1 MNSEIFVAIPARFA
15 STRFPGKP
23 LAMIGKQHM
32 INRVC
37 EQALKST
44 ARRVYACVDDE
55 RVAFALEGM
64 DAVDICMTS
73 PSARSGTDRIAEMI
87 RIKDLP
93 LDSVIVNVQGDEP
106 LINPRHINQVAELLV
121 SSGADMSTLCFRI
134 DNEKDLFDPSCVK
147 VVMDS
152 KGFAL
157 YFSRAPIP
165 YERDNFMHHKPF
177 SFNHYHHIG
186 IYAYRAKTVLAFADM
201 EQCESE
207 KAESLEQ
214 LRLLNAGMKIAVGIT
229 NEPPETGVDTPEDL
243 ERINALLRER
253 GEI

>member
-1 MNSEIFVAIPARFA
+1 
-15 STRFPGKP
+15 
-23 LAMIGKQHM
+23 MIR
-32 INRVC
+32 RVC
-37 EQALKST
+37 QQALRSE
-44 ARRVYACVDDE
+44 ASMVIACIDND
-55 RVAFALEGM
+55 RVANMLTNLPGVE
-64 DAVDICMTS
+64 VCMTS
-73 PSARSGTDRIAEMI
+73 TSAKSGTDRIAEMI

-106 LINPRHINQVAELLV
+106 LINPQHINQVAELLV
-121 SSGADMSTLCFRI
+121 STGADMSTLCFRI

-186 IYAYRAKTVLAFADM
+186 IYAYRAKTVLDFAAMD
-201 EQCESE
+201 QCESE
-207 KAESLEQ
+207 RAESLEQ

-229 NEPPETGVDTPEDL
+229 DESPETGVDTPEDL